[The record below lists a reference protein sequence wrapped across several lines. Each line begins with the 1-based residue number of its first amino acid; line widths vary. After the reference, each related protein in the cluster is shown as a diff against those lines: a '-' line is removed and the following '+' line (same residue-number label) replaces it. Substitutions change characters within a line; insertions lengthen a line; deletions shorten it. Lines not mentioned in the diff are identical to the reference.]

1 MFQGDSG
8 GPLSYDHRGQ
18 HVLVGVTS
26 YSTVKWKSELELE
39 VESACASVSLKRGC
53 QVFLLNCIFFMRVL
67 AFPNYKLMFYVT
79 LCYAC

>member
-39 VESACASVSLKRGC
+39 VESACASVSLKRGR
-53 QVFLLNCIFFMRVL
+53 QAL
-67 AFPNYKLMFYVT
+67 Y
-79 LCYAC
+79 

>member
-53 QVFLLNCIFFMRVL
+53 QVFFT
-67 AFPNYKLMFYVT
+67 KLQFGFLCFRILYYESFYIE
-79 LCYAC
+79 LDR

>member
-1 MFQGDSG
+1 MMFQGDSG

-39 VESACASVSLKRGC
+39 VEPGVQFELEVEGELESALE
-53 QVFLLNCIFFMRVL
+53 IE
-67 AFPNYKLMFYVT
+67 
-79 LCYAC
+79 